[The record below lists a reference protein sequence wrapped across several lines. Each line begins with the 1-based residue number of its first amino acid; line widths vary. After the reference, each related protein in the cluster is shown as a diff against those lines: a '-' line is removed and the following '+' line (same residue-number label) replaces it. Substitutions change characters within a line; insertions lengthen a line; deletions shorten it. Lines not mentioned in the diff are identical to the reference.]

1 MTERIDILV
10 SARNQ
15 ASPVAQQVATDFRA
29 MGQAVQGVGSSG
41 TGAID
46 ALTGSLGG
54 LGGVLAGGVITAGIG
69 AIISG
74 FGEMIS
80 TIDELSRRGAI
91 FEQLGSVLGDYAA
104 SVGQAGDAFVE
115 AGRKASAGT
124 IADFD
129 LILNANRAIQFEVAK
144 TSDQYAKLIELSTAL
159 GRAQGISDTEAL
171 GFLTTGIARESRLIL
186 DNLGLIIDLEAV
198 TSSYAATLGKTAD
211 DLTTTERKQAI
222 LNEAYRQGQVA
233 LEANRDAIDS
243 AATRFE
249 RMDAS
254 IQNAKDALGAL
265 FAPAVSVVAENI
277 AKAAASAAE
286 SLIEVGKGVDVS
298 DAIGQMEGLRRV
310 IAGMDEGIARLKS
323 DQGGPFEDNAQLFD
337 LQADRQKAQEQLNRL
352 TDEYFNALRRLH
364 PEQEKVLNPTSVE
377 AQAAA
382 YRDLAIARA
391 EAANAGKADIAAAPD
406 FVGQAA
412 NRLIRTGDDDA
423 GIRSQVASLKGDFED
438 IQKLQ
443 DAIGKG
449 INSNALKL
457 SDVLGPE
464 QAFRIARQQLSD
476 LDKQLQS
483 LSEKKL
489 TGEISTEEFLFQL
502 QALPSQTQAIFAQVQ
517 QAAKDGGE
525 KLQEDI
531 AGLFDLRAAF
541 ETGGNTEGVI
551 AVTERINQLTGILA
565 IINPAAATA
574 AQGLDQIGAAASRT
588 DSMLAAI
595 VTNAGGAGTALEGLG
610 SSTANADAMLASVV
624 TNAGGAGVAMG
635 QLGADASTAAF
646 SVDDLVGALAAAP
659 PALAAAGSAMI
670 AAGVDASTAAGLVA
684 GLTAEFNQLAG
695 AQAGARRAIIQRA
708 AGVADIVGPAK
719 ALALAN
725 QEIAKSE
732 AAYEG
737 LADGLLAAG
746 DGSLQFEFDLA
757 LLGSTTTTT
766 FDEIEEADRK
776 AKQLA
781 REGLS
786 QASKAASDTGRSFED
801 LKGKVAGV
809 LSGAL
814 SLDVGVDTEAILGRE
829 DAINEDARRL
839 ADVAVNGFASPWAQY
854 LKDKFPDTIGAAF
867 DGADPKKAAAQLL
880 RDFEDGLRPE
890 LLDKDKA
897 KERVRRALVGE
908 ENMAQLAAEI
918 AAELSAEFGGSINLG
933 RIQAVAGT
941 TLGVDGAET
950 DQLKATL
957 TSAASGIQQQLSG
970 LGGSLKSGIISALE
984 GIGEAV
990 TGALDKQFRS
1000 EGNLKTIRSA
1010 GATNGEAWGSGF
1022 LDTVGENVP
1031 PKLVEILASL
1041 VTPSVEA
1048 LLNRNATLQ
1057 GAN

>member
-1 MTERIDILV
+1 MTERIDILI

-69 AIISG
+69 AIVSG

-104 SVGQAGDAFVE
+104 SVGQAGDAFVD

-265 FAPAVSVVAENI
+265 FAPAIAVVAENI
-277 AKAAASAAE
+277 AQAAQSAADG
-286 SLIEVGKGVDVS
+286 LVQVGKGLDVS
-298 DAIGQMEGLRRV
+298 DALGQMEGLRRV

-323 DQGGPFEDNAQLFD
+323 DQGGPFEDNAQLFE
-337 LQADRQKAQEQLNRL
+337 LQGDRQKAQEELNRV

-449 INSNALKL
+449 INTNALKL

-517 QAAKDGGE
+517 QAAKDGGV
-525 KLQEDI
+525 KLQEDL
-531 AGLFDLRAAF
+531 AGLINLRDAFQAA
-541 ETGGNTEGVI
+541 GN
-551 AVTERINQLTGILA
+551 
-565 IINPAAATA
+565 
-574 AQGLDQIGAAASRT
+574 D
-588 DSMLAAI
+588 
-595 VTNAGGAGTALEGLG
+595 
-610 SSTANADAMLASVV
+610 
-624 TNAGGAGVAMG
+624 AGVA
-635 QLGADASTAAF
+635 QLQSQISELRQVLAIVAPASAEAADGLRQIGPATQEAASGFRATFDAATSSSGASSQFGAEAAGAATDVQF
-646 SVDDLVGALAAAP
+646 LIGALASAP
-659 PALAAAGSAMI
+659 PALAAAGNAMI
-670 AAGVDASTAAGLVA
+670 AAGADASAAASMVA

-757 LLGSTTTTT
+757 LLGTTTTST

-786 QASKAASDTGRSFED
+786 QASKAASDTSRSFED

-839 ADVAVNGFASPWAQY
+839 ADVAVNGFNSPWAQY

-867 DGADPKKAAAQLL
+867 DGADPKQAAAQLL

-941 TLGVDGAET
+941 TLGVDGAEA

-957 TSAASGIQQQLSG
+957 TSAASGVQQQLSG
-970 LGGSLKSGIISALE
+970 LGGSLKAGIISALE